1 MKRTRHYRAL
11 LALGCIPN
19 IGNQRIRV
27 LIHHFKDASKI
38 FKASLP
44 ELQRIEGFGSALARQ
59 IIKFDGWKRVDR
71 ILEQTVQCDAR
82 LVALGDPEYPSLLT
96 QIFDPPPLLWVK
108 GDPAILSV
116 PAIAVIGTRNP
127 DKTGLKQA
135 ERWSAELVRAGLI
148 VNSGLAYGID
158 SVAHKTAV
166 DTGGKTI
173 AVLGSGIDWIYPP
186 GNSKL
191 AKRIIESGGAVITE
205 FPPGSKPDAGNF
217 PVRNRIVSGMSLGVL
232 VIQSGIKGGSMI
244 TARSALDQN
253 REVFVVPH
261 NPDNPNGVGGNYLIK
276 TGQGKLIQEM
286 EDLLEEISFEPESF
300 AGIQPRQ
307 PVKISLSA
315 LADEDRKI
323 CRVLESGPVHL
334 DKLSES
340 LDRSSHELF
349 LQLLELEMA
358 GLIRQKAGK
367 YFELQEH
374 RVLRKRGGC

>member
-19 IGNQRIRV
+19 IGNQRIRA
-27 LIHHFKDASKI
+27 LIQHFKDASKI
-38 FKASLP
+38 FNASLP
-44 ELQRIEGFGSALARQ
+44 ELQQIKGFGFALARQ
-59 IIKFDGWKRVDR
+59 IIKFDGWERVDR
-71 ILEQTVQCDAR
+71 ILERTVQCDAR
-82 LVALGDPEYPSLLT
+82 LVALGDSEYPLLLT

-108 GDPAILSV
+108 GNPAILSV
-116 PAIAVIGTRNP
+116 PGIAVIGTRNP
-127 DKTGLKQA
+127 DKAGLKQA
-135 ERWSAELVRAGLI
+135 ERWSAALVRAGLI

-158 SVAHKTAV
+158 SAAHKTAV

-191 AKRIIESGGAVITE
+191 AKRIIETGGAVITE

-232 VIQSGIKGGSMI
+232 VIQSGLKGGSMI

-253 REVFVVPH
+253 REVFVIPH
-261 NPDNPNGVGGNYLIK
+261 TLDNSNGIGGNYLIK
-276 TGQGKLIQEM
+276 TGQGKLVQEI
-286 EDLLEEISFEPESF
+286 EDLLEEISYEPEPA
-300 AGIQPRQ
+300 AGVQPRQ
-307 PVKISLSA
+307 SVKISLSA
-315 LADEDRKI
+315 LAEEDRKI

-340 LDRSSHELF
+340 LGRSSHELF

-358 GLIRQKAGK
+358 GLICQKAGK

-374 RVLRKRGGC
+374 RV